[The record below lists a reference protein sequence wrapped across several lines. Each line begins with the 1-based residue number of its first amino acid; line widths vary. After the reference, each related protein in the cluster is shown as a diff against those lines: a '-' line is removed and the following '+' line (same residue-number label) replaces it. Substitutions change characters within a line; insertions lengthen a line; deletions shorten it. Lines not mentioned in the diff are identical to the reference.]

1 MHAVRIVLLA
11 LCCAIGGAAHALP
24 SAKLMR
30 EAEFRAGGALLPVQY
45 AVEESRRAIVALR
58 AYAASGEEPLYRDA
72 LRRALHLA
80 AFNPLASSL
89 EDSLSVAWALALAC
103 DWLELRLDAADK
115 ATLHAA
121 LRLRAGALFNKA
133 WPESV
138 PALLVIA
145 RTLADHDH
153 QAKLLSLQLEREK
166 S

>member
-1 MHAVRIVLLA
+1 MTAVRTVLLA
-11 LCCAIGGAAHALP
+11 LCCAIGGAAQALP
-24 SAKLMR
+24 GAQVMR
-30 EAEFRAGGALLPVQY
+30 EAEFRAGGTLLPVQH

-72 LRRALHLA
+72 LRRARHLA
-80 AFNPLASSL
+80 SFDPRAGSLA
-89 EDSLSVAWALALAC
+89 DSLTVAWALSLAC
-103 DWLELRLDAADK
+103 DWLAPRLDAADES
-115 ATLHAA
+115 ALRAA
-121 LRLRAGALFNKA
+121 LRARAGVLFNKA

-166 S
+166 

>member
-24 SAKLMR
+24 NASLMR
-30 EAEFRAGGALLPVQY
+30 EADFRAGGTLLPADH

-58 AYAASGEEPLYRDA
+58 AYAASGDDTLYRDA

-80 AFNPLASSL
+80 AFNPRASSL
-89 EDSLSVAWALALAC
+89 EDSLTVAWALALAS
-103 DWLELRLDAADK
+103 DWLAPRLEAADQ
-115 ATLHAA
+115 ARLLAA
-121 LRLRAGALFNKA
+121 LRLRAGVLFNKA

-166 S
+166 

>member
-1 MHAVRIVLLA
+1 MHAVRLVLLA
-11 LCCAIGGAAHALP
+11 LCCAIGGAAQAMP
-24 SAKLMR
+24 SMKLMR
-30 EAEFRAGGALLPVQY
+30 EAQFRAGGTLLPSHY
-45 AVEESRRAIVALR
+45 AVEESRRAIIALR

-80 AFNPLASSL
+80 AFDPRLTSL
-89 EDSLSVAWALALAC
+89 EDSLTVAWALALAC
-103 DWLELRLDAADK
+103 DWLAPRLDAAER
-115 ATLHAA
+115 ASLHAA

-133 WPESV
+133 WPESL

>member
-1 MHAVRIVLLA
+1 
-11 LCCAIGGAAHALP
+11 
-24 SAKLMR
+24 
-30 EAEFRAGGALLPVQY
+30 
-45 AVEESRRAIVALR
+45 VEESRRAIIALR

-80 AFNPLASSL
+80 TFDPRALAL
-89 EDSLSVAWALALAC
+89 EDSLSVAWALALAS
-103 DWLELRLDAADK
+103 DGLAPRLGAAEQ
-115 ATLHAA
+115 ASLLAA

-145 RTLADHDH
+145 RTLGRHDH

>member
-11 LCCAIGGAAHALP
+11 LCCAIAGAAHALP
-24 SAKLMR
+24 SGQLMR
-30 EAEFRAGGALLPVQY
+30 EAEFRAGGTLLPQQH

-80 AFNPLASSL
+80 AFNPLANSL
-89 EDSLSVAWALALAC
+89 EDSLTVAFALALAC
-103 DWLELRLDAADK
+103 DALARRLDAADM
-115 ATLHAA
+115 ASLHAA
-121 LRLRAGALFNKA
+121 LQVRAGILFNKA

-145 RTLADHDH
+145 RALGGHDH

>member
-1 MHAVRIVLLA
+1 MHAVRIALLA
-11 LCCAIGGAAHALP
+11 LCCALGGAAHALP
-24 SAKLMR
+24 EAKLMR
-30 EAEFRAGGALLPVQY
+30 EAQFRAGGKLLPSQH

-58 AYAASGEEPLYRDA
+58 AYAASGEEPLYQDA

-80 AFNPLASSL
+80 AFNPLASNL
-89 EDSLSVAWALALAC
+89 EDSLTVAWALALAC
-103 DWLELRLDAADK
+103 DWLAPRLDPAAR
-115 ATLHAA
+115 ATLHGA
-121 LRLRAGALFNKA
+121 LRLRAAALFNKA
-133 WPESV
+133 WPESL